1 MIQITD
7 RIKMEKEISTRT
19 VSDLSSGVELL
30 VLDLREPD
38 VGVLIWGLAEAAL
51 SALLS
56 SALVF

>member
-7 RIKMEKEISTRT
+7 RIKMEKETSTRT